1 MIEDEKLNSTELKAR
16 FAEVGEIVRELTNL
30 TDAAYVQYNTLVE
43 QILVGRITAEREIE
57 HVMDSLVDF
66 GNDSRFIALYK
77 TLCRHIYSQ
86 YPTLVGEHIALFRL
100 QFEEAEGE
108 ENERSQGR

>member
-1 MIEDEKLNSTELKAR
+1 MTEDEKLKFTELKAR
-16 FAEVGEIVRELTNL
+16 LTEVGVIVRELTNL
-30 TDAAYVQYNTLVE
+30 MDAAYVQYNALVE
-43 QILVGRITAEREIE
+43 QILAERITDEREIE
-57 HVMDSLVDF
+57 HVMDGLVDF
-66 GNDSRFIALYK
+66 GNDPRFLALYK

-108 ENERSQGR
+108 EYERSQGR